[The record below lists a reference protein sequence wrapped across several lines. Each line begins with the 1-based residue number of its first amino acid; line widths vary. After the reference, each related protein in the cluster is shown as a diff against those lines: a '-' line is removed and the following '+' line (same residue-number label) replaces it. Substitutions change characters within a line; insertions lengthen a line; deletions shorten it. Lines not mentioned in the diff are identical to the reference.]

1 MASSAQVRELAD
13 AYRRAMHEGDREFV
27 DNALERKIL
36 HALVA
41 ASVADTARWVRTRVP
56 AGDDVARPLVN
67 LVPLLNQGNV
77 VGQGLEYA
85 QGKLLKEA
93 KGLLFAAVGVAAWP
107 LWFVSVLG
115 FFGGLLGFAHEAG
128 SATAKL
134 LVPLFLAGGGTALY
148 GLVRT
153 LSMSG
158 PALAAMGAAAGSL
171 VSAAGSVGK
180 QAERVFADRLTQPLA
195 QVYGAPP
202 STGITAAKK
211 VRGLAQTLVWFT
223 YGFLFA
229 TGAFFIA
236 GASNATGELMAPDRP
251 VCQINPYAP
260 GCPIPTFPMP
270 SPSPFFP

>member
-1 MASSAQVRELAD
+1 
-13 AYRRAMHEGDREFV
+13 MHEGDREFV

-56 AGDDVARPLVN
+56 AGDDVARSLLN

-148 GLVRT
+148 GLVR
-153 LSMSG
+153 
-158 PALAAMGAAAGSL
+158 
-171 VSAAGSVGK
+171 
-180 QAERVFADRLTQPLA
+180 RFACKRRRLRRQ
-195 QVYGAPP
+195 
-202 STGITAAKK
+202 TG
-211 VRGLAQTLVWFT
+211 R
-223 YGFLFA
+223 
-229 TGAFFIA
+229 
-236 GASNATGELMAPDRP
+236 ASIR
-251 VCQINPYAP
+251 
-260 GCPIPTFPMP
+260 
-270 SPSPFFP
+270 